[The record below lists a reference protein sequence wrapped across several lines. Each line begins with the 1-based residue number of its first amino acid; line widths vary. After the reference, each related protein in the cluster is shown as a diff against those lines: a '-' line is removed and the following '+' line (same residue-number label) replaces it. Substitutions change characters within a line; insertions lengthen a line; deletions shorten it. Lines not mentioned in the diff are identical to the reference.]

1 MAARRKATRK
11 RAAKKR
17 VVRAAPAP
25 VVVAALACDEN
36 EKWVGLGLFF
46 VGALV
51 LLNGW
56 KVWVSWSALVGA
68 VLAVYGLYHYFRY
81 G

>member
-1 MAARRKATRK
+1 MAARRKSTRKRATRK
-11 RAAKKR
+11 RAA
-17 VVRAAPAP
+17 RAAPAP
-25 VVVAALACDEN
+25 IVEAPSCDAN

-46 VGALV
+46 VGLLI

-56 KVWVSWSALVGA
+56 QAWVSWSALVGA
-68 VLAVYGLYHYFRY
+68 VLAVDGLYHYFRY